1 MITSVNNNKIKK
13 VRELLS
19 ARKHRDQTRMMVVEG
34 VRLAEEA
41 LKANTAINF
50 CLYSGHISE
59 RGKKVVRQIQ
69 ALSYDTEEV
78 STDLMNR
85 ISDTKTPQGILL
97 AAPYPEVSLQKK
109 VDPVIV
115 LDRIRN
121 PGNMG
126 TILRTAAAMDVGA
139 VILTPETTDPFSPKV
154 MRAAMGAQFH
164 LPIRFMGIQDIQK
177 FCKSLNEIELSILLT
192 DSSSSKSCWE
202 TDLSKPI
209 CIVIGSEADGISA
222 NLMEIG
228 DESISIPMGSL
239 MESFNAAVAASI
251 LMYEIK
257 RQRINK

>member
-1 MITSVNNNKIKK
+1 MMI
-13 VRELLS
+13 
-19 ARKHRDQTRMMVVEG
+19 VEG

-41 LKANTAINF
+41 LAANAAINF
-50 CLYSGHISE
+50 CLYSDRISE
-59 RGKKVVRQIQ
+59 RGKKVVHQIQ

-78 STDLMNR
+78 RADLMNR
-85 ISDTKTPQGILL
+85 VSDTKTSQGILL
-97 AAPYPEVSLQKK
+97 AAPYPEVPLRKK

-115 LDRIRN
+115 LDGIRN

-126 TILRTAAAMDVGA
+126 TILRTAAAMDIGA
-139 VILTPETTDPFSPKV
+139 VMLTPGTTDPFSPKV

-164 LPIRFMGIQDIQK
+164 LPIQYMGAQDIQN
-177 FCKSLNEIELSILLT
+177 FCKSINGIELSIILT
-192 DSSSSKSCWE
+192 DSNSLKTCWE
-202 TDLSKPI
+202 ADLSKPI
-209 CIVIGSEADGISA
+209 CIVIGSEAEGVSA
-222 NLMEIG
+222 NFREIG